1 VRNLV
6 LLLVLLNLGVLAW
19 FSWIR
24 PAPETLAPYDGPG
37 ITLLRELD
45 PDSPIVVASQTTRVP
60 STGSSEFPLEDP
72 PLDTPPP
79 SLEATDLLAVS
90 ADGAAARDQPVEPAE
105 SAATSVRCVAVG
117 PFAEAAQAEAAVATL
132 NGGGIPATLRV
143 EQQEIWE
150 GYWVYVAGLPSI
162 ARANA
167 ALAELADNGIADAY
181 VIPNSDSGILI
192 SLGVFSDI
200 SRAGTQAERAGR
212 FGLAA
217 TITERIRTEETRWI
231 ELEMNGEESQALELL
246 QEPGRISRLEQRECR
261 AAAAA

>member
-1 VRNLV
+1 MRNLV

-19 FSWIR
+19 FSWIE
-24 PAPETLAPYDGPG
+24 PAPEPTPAYDGPG

-45 PDSPIVVASQTTRVP
+45 ADSPIVVASQSTRVP
-60 STGSSEFPLEDP
+60 SPEPSEFPLEDP
-72 PLDTPPP
+72 PPDTPSP
-79 SLEATDLLAVS
+79 SLGTADPLA
-90 ADGAAARDQPVEPAE
+90 APAEGAAVVDQPDEPAE
-105 SAATSVRCVAVG
+105 STASSARCVAVG

-132 NGGGIPATLRV
+132 NGGGIPASLRV

-162 ARANA
+162 ERANA
-167 ALAELADNGIADAY
+167 ALAELAENGIADAY

-192 SLGVFSDI
+192 SLGVFSDVT
-200 SRAGTQAERAGR
+200 RAGSQAERAGR

-261 AAAAA
+261 AATGI